1 MFNLY
6 NKSKR
11 TIYRRNQA
19 KRIKEMADKIDLNA
33 VLAEIPNQNDL
44 NFEQTNANLNN
55 NTEMNIDNVH
65 SDDNHEDYYYEI
77 QEPISMYN
85 FSIVILNF
93 NNYKSLF
100 IYAYIIIDIIET
112 INSESS
118 NLNELENNEQNEK
131 FICASLITLFFDSNL
146 TQSALKKVIEL
157 MQLLTPIKLPKTFD
171 QLLSKLETENLAYN
185 KIWYC
190 QNCNDEVE
198 LARNKQRNC
207 LKCHNKLALYI
218 YFIYYLHFKN

>member
-77 QEPISMYN
+77 QEPIS
-85 FSIVILNF
+85 F
-93 NNYKSLF
+93 LF
-100 IYAYIIIDIIET
+100 KLIYSDI
-112 INSESS
+112 
-118 NLNELENNEQNEK
+118 
-131 FICASLITLFFDSNL
+131 
-146 TQSALKKVIEL
+146 
-157 MQLLTPIKLPKTFD
+157 
-171 QLLSKLETENLAYN
+171 
-185 KIWYC
+185 
-190 QNCNDEVE
+190 
-198 LARNKQRNC
+198 
-207 LKCHNKLALYI
+207 
-218 YFIYYLHFKN
+218 